1 MFRWICLTITL
12 LALALIVGCGSSSLS
27 PREAA
32 MAELTPEDR
41 KLAEA
46 QGFCAVTSEPL
57 GEMGPPLKVILGD
70 KPVWICCKGCEKK
83 AKANPEKTVAHAEE
97 LKASVASKSPSQGA
111 K

>member
-1 MFRWICLTITL
+1 MLRWICLTVSLLTL
-12 LALALIVGCGSSSLS
+12 VLIAGCGSSSPS

-32 MAELTPEDR
+32 MSELNTKDR
-41 KLAEA
+41 TLAEA

-57 GEMGPPLKVILGD
+57 GDMGPPLKVILGD

-83 AKANPEKTVAHAEE
+83 AKANPEKTLAHAEE
-97 LKASVASKSPSQGA
+97 LKASVAANSSPQGA